1 MTAWVLLSSGFAAL
15 AAALAVRGGARGVLP
30 RRSLPGPAA
39 RRRVA
44 RRLPR
49 PDLDAAAVAV
59 GVVVVL
65 LWGADV
71 LLLGVTASLA
81 THLVLRLVARRRR
94 QALAAAG
101 RQQVV
106 EVCDALSAE
115 LVAGQPAVRA
125 LQRVADSHDVL
136 APVARAAALGADVP
150 PALDDAATAPGAGGL
165 RSVAAAWR
173 VAERTGAGLAGVLGR
188 VAAALRSDQAAAAE
202 VEASLGPPR
211 ATAQL
216 LAVLPGFGLLLGSG
230 LGGDPVGFLLG
241 SFPGQVCLAV
251 GAGLAALGVWWV
263 ERLADAV
270 ERRGR

>member
-15 AAALAVRGGARGVLP
+15 AAALAVRGGARRVLP

-39 RRRVA
+39 RRVSP
-44 RRLPR
+44 RLPR
-49 PDLDAAAVAV
+49 LDLDAAAVAV

-65 LWGADV
+65 LWGPDV
-71 LLLGVTASLA
+71 LLLGLTASLA

-101 RQQVV
+101 RRQVV

-165 RSVAAAWR
+165 RSVASAWR
-173 VAERTGAGLAGVLGR
+173 VAERTGAGLAAVLGR
-188 VAAALRSDQAAAAE
+188 VAAGLRSDQAAAAE

-270 ERRGR
+270 ERRAR